1 MIELPVPGVI
11 DSGLD
16 VVLLLSASIAG
27 LIGLYITLGLVG
39 LLWYRPS
46 SGEER
51 ADNVRFV
58 ITTVA
63 SETVR
68 PALTE
73 AIEHQLERFDDYE
86 LFVLLDEGA
95 DLEAELLADERIR
108 TVVVPDSFT
117 CKATAKGRA
126 MQYFIETVVTNEQD
140 WWYAFLD
147 DDNLLLD
154 DSILYEIP
162 VYERR
167 GYGAANPVLVPRPG
181 RSTATFVMD
190 HLRTLDDLTVFRM
203 FTGLLGKPGV
213 GFHGELLTVR
223 GDLLVDVGFDRASIV
238 EDYAFAARL
247 IERGVPVW
255 QTASR
260 VSILSPH
267 TMEALFK
274 QRRRWYLGL
283 WREQFRSPPFAVA
296 TMGLRMLAWTFALLG
311 GVLALP
317 LWVLTSSG
325 VAIPV
330 ALKGFVLTGAV
341 IYWIAYLYGVSRTGP
356 EWPKHLL
363 LVPVYSMLEAAT
375 AIYSIYYWT
384 DEFVVIEK

>member
-1 MIELPVPGVI
+1 MIDVQIPSLGI
-11 DSGLD
+11 DA
-16 VVLLLSASIAG
+16 LLLASASIGG
-27 LIGLYITLGLVG
+27 LIGLYIALGLVG
-39 LLWYRPS
+39 LLAYRPD
-46 SGEER
+46 SGQDR
-51 ADNVRFV
+51 ADDVRFV

-73 AIEHQLERFDDYE
+73 AIEHQLERFDDYQ

-95 DLEAELLADERIR
+95 DMEAELVADERVR
-108 TVVVPDSFT
+108 TVVVPDSFS
-117 CKATAKGRA
+117 CEAAAKGRA
-126 MQYFIETVVTNEQD
+126 IQYFTETVVADEPD

-167 GYGAANPVLVPRPG
+167 GYRAANPILVPRPG
-181 RSTATFVMD
+181 RSMATFVMD
-190 HLRTLDDLTVFRM
+190 HLRTLDDLTVFRT

-223 GDLLVDVGFDRASIV
+223 GDVLVDVGFDRSSIV

-247 IERGVPVW
+247 IERDIPVW

-283 WREQFRSPPFAVA
+283 WREQFRSPPFAVV
-296 TMGLRMLAWTFALLG
+296 TMGLRMFTWTFALLA
-311 GVLALP
+311 GVLVLP
-317 LWVLTSSG
+317 LWLLASAG
-325 VAIPV
+325 VSVPTVVYGFAI
-330 ALKGFVLTGAV
+330 TGTIV
-341 IYWIAYLYGVSRTGP
+341 YWVAYLYGVSRTGR
-356 EWPKHLL
+356 EWPIHLL
-363 LVPVYSMLEAAT
+363 LVPVYSVLEAAT
-375 AIYSIYYWT
+375 AVYSIYYWSE
-384 DEFVVIEK
+384 DFVVIDK

>member
-1 MIELPVPGVI
+1 MIDVLDP
-11 DSGLD
+11 SFGLD
-16 VVLLLSASIAG
+16 ALLLVSASIGG
-27 LIGLYITLGLVG
+27 LIGMYIVFGLVG
-39 LLWYRPS
+39 LLAYRPD

-58 ITTVA
+58 MTTVA

-73 AIEHQLERFDDYE
+73 AIEHQLEQFDDYE
-86 LFVLLDEGA
+86 LFVLLDQGS
-95 DLEAELLADERIR
+95 DMEAELVADGRVR
-108 TVVVPDSFT
+108 TVVVPDSFS
-117 CKATAKGRA
+117 CEATAKGRA
-126 MQYFIETVVTNEQD
+126 IQYFIETVVAGEPD
-140 WWYAFLD
+140 SWYAFLD

-181 RSTATFVMD
+181 RSMATFVMD
-190 HLRTLDDLTVFRM
+190 HLRTLDDLTVFRT

-223 GDLLVDVGFDRASIV
+223 GDVLVDVGFDRSSIV
-238 EDYAFAARL
+238 EDYAFATRL
-247 IERGVPVW
+247 IERDIPVW

-283 WREQFRSPPFAVA
+283 WREQFRSPPFAVVA
-296 TMGLRMLAWTFALLG
+296 MGLRMFTWTFALLSG
-311 GVLALP
+311 ILILP
-317 LWVLTSSG
+317 LWLLASAG
-325 VAIPV
+325 VSVPTVIN
-330 ALKGFVLTGAV
+330 GFVMTGTLV
-341 IYWIAYLYGVSRTGP
+341 YWIAYLYGVSRTGR

-363 LVPVYSMLEAAT
+363 LVPVYSVLEAAT
-375 AIYSIYYWT
+375 AVYSIYYWT
-384 DEFVVIEK
+384 EDFVVIEK